1 MSINP
6 AVWQVAQP
14 ILANLGDQ
22 AAQVLTW
29 AQGDAIAAA
38 DLRTAQGFLSSQQS
52 ILTDT
57 AQRRALAWLDIEL
70 QKLAQAET
78 PLETRRLQAIDSLQ
92 TGATPSRKI
101 APELLHVTDMGG
113 LVFLDTPT
121 PEGKPRNVVMRTVP
135 WVTKE
140 LAAVGGA
147 MLYLVADAR
156 LRLSTGRHETD
167 TEFPGYR
174 GTFID
179 GNGPAKLALFADEV
193 DDFRRILELSFD
205 GDYWNTEQATM
216 AQFYPADQASLVPDH
231 KKEAIELRSKFGVEA
246 DGERQ
251 GLWDLSHTLERG
263 GRLVFGDIDIVHRGD
278 GLWSLFE
285 GGIYLGDVDYRSYP
299 VPDPRPDF
307 MEAVTDPLDWEI
319 RYRAL
324 VEGRPTFVSLGG
336 GAGFTKAKASSHI
349 KIDAHGDVI
358 IWDPNVDVIADL
370 TRLGIPL
377 ARVKHIVL
385 SHAHFDHVAGIWQ
398 LIRRLPH
405 KADLH
410 IQVNPDDINHITSG
424 RRFHKGME
432 MSMLATL
439 VEMAVH
445 ASHGQVTGA
454 ELLEAVNIVPMRFHQ
469 NTQIGTYTVQFYH
482 SNHPHPTTP
491 YFLVDPKTGRPT
503 FLFTGDARLNAE
515 ALFQAVQKGA
525 MTGARASFLSSL
537 VPHFLLQGAV
547 VVADAGIPP
556 LHPTPAYYQ
565 KVRELLREQGLT
577 GEALDEV
584 MTRLHLYHEDREK
597 VEGAGFQHV
606 GWGWRTAIDLAKQ
619 VGWTPPREEEIQER
633 LVQRGL
639 MEVALFDHLTVRDWE
654 DLKRK
659 ARVRR
664 FARGEALMRQG
675 EAADTMMVILEGAVG
690 VSRQN
695 GTGSVPIGTLNAG
708 LIGEAVFADEKTR
721 NASVEALTDVIVLE
735 LGQEAQEF
743 LRSKGVAAK
752 AVDLRKLRGL
762 VDGSDGSVPVLDA
775 LQTFTRDMILL
786 NSDVESLPAGDV
798 LMHEGQRGG
807 DLYFLLD
814 GEAEVSTQEGPLSR
828 APVKIGRGGVLGEG
842 ALMGQGVRRAT
853 VTAVSELHYIRLS
866 EAKVRELMERSG
878 GDFNYFLLGLIQQ
891 RRAASRPFPKTS

>member
-6 AVWQVAQP
+6 AVWQATQP
-14 ILANLGDQ
+14 ILASLGDQ
-22 AAQVLTW
+22 AAQFLTC
-29 AQGDAIAAA
+29 AQGDVIAAA
-38 DLRTAQGFLSSQQS
+38 DLRNAQEFLSSQQS

-57 AQRRALAWLDIEL
+57 TQRRALAWLDIEL
-70 QKLAQAET
+70 QKLARTDE
-78 PLETRRLQAIDSLQ
+78 PLETIRARTIEAVRSGTI
-92 TGATPSRKI
+92 PSRKI
-101 APELLHVTDMGG
+101 SPDLLHVTESGG

-140 LAAVGGA
+140 LFAVGGA
-147 MLYLVADAR
+147 MLYLMADAR
-156 LRLSTGRHETD
+156 LRLDTGRHETD
-167 TEFPGYR
+167 AEFPGYR

-179 GNGPAKLALFADEV
+179 GNGPAKLAVFTDEV
-193 DDFRRILELSFD
+193 EDVRRILELSLD
-205 GDYWNTEQATM
+205 GEYWNTEQATM
-216 AQFYPADQASLVPDH
+216 AQFYPADQAALVPDLR
-231 KKEAIELRSKFGVEA
+231 KEALELRSKFGVEA

-251 GLWDLSHTLERG
+251 GLWDLSHTLERS

-336 GAGFTKAKASSHI
+336 GAGFTKAKASSHL
-349 KIDAHGDVI
+349 KIDAKGDVI

-370 TRLGIPL
+370 ARLGIPL

-405 KADLH
+405 KPDLH
-410 IQVNPDDINHITSG
+410 IQVNPDDINHITAG

-445 ASHGQVTGA
+445 ASRGQITGA

-469 NTQIGTYTVQFYH
+469 NTQIGTYTLQFYH
-482 SNHPHPTTP
+482 SNHTHPTTP
-491 YFLVDPKTGRPT
+491 YFLVNPQTGRPV
-503 FLFTGDARLNAE
+503 FLFSGDARLDAE
-515 ALFQAVQKGA
+515 ALFGAVQRGA
-525 MTGARASFLSSL
+525 MTGARATFLSTL
-537 VPHFLLQGAV
+537 VSHFLLQGAIV
-547 VVADAGIPP
+547 VGDAGILP

-565 KVRELLREQGLT
+565 KVRELLAEQGLI
-577 GEALDEV
+577 GEALEEV
-584 MTRLHLYHEDREK
+584 MSHLHLYHEDREK
-597 VEGAGFQHV
+597 VEAAGFRHV

-619 VGWTPPREEEIQER
+619 VGWTPPREEEVRER
-633 LVQRGL
+633 MIQRGL

-659 ARVRR
+659 ATVRR
-664 FARGEALMRQG
+664 FKRGELLMRQG
-675 EAADTMMVILEGAVG
+675 DPADTMMVLLEGAVG
-690 VSRQN
+690 VRREVE
-695 GTGSVPIGTLNAG
+695 GGSIPLGSLNAG

-721 NASVEALTDVIVLE
+721 NASIEASTEVIVLE
-735 LGQEAQEF
+735 LGREAQDF
-743 LRSKGVAAK
+743 LRARGVAAK
-752 AVDLRKLRGL
+752 AVDLRRLRVL
-762 VDGSDGSVPVLDA
+762 VDGSDGRTPILNEVQA
-775 LQTFTRDMILL
+775 FTRDMVLL
-786 NSDVESLPAGDV
+786 NSSVETLPAGEV

-807 DLYFLLD
+807 DLYFILD

-828 APVKIGRGGVLGEG
+828 APVKTGRGGVLGEG

-853 VTAVSELHYIRLS
+853 VTAVSELQYLRLS
-866 EAKVRELMERSG
+866 EAKVRELMDRSG
-878 GDFNYFLLGLIQQ
+878 GDFNYFLLGLVQQ
-891 RRAASRPFPKTS
+891 RRAASRNAPKTS